1 MSLSTIEI
9 DGRLVGEGQPCYIIA
24 EAGVN
29 HNGDPALA
37 KKLIDIAADAG
48 ADAVKFQK
56 RSVTD
61 ILIAEALARPYTV
74 PTSLGA
80 TYGEH
85 REKLELTAEVYADLI
100 AHAKARGITLL
111 ASAWDPRSVDFLEEL
126 GIPAYKIAS
135 ADCSNLPLIEYV
147 AKTGKPVLL
156 STGMS
161 DLAEVDEAVETVRRH
176 NDQLVLF
183 QCTSTY
189 PADNDQLN
197 LRVIQTYK
205 ARYGCVV
212 GYSGHERGLAPTEA
226 AVAIGANVV
235 ERHFTIDRTMTGPD
249 HAASL
254 EPEGLKRLVRN
265 IRNIEKA
272 LGSPEKKMLD
282 AERPVRDRL
291 AKSIVAKTDIPA
303 GTKITAEMLTVKG
316 PGTGLRPNAMAYVV
330 GVVAEDA
337 IAGDTLVPVAALKW
351 RRG

>member
-1 MSLSTIEI
+1 VPLTTIEI
-9 DGRLVGEGQPCYIIA
+9 AGRLVGEGQPCYIIA

-37 KKLIDIAADAG
+37 RKLIDIAADAG

-56 RSVTD
+56 RTPSE
-61 ILIAEALARPYTV
+61 ILTAAALERPYTV

-85 REKLELTAEVYADLI
+85 RERLELSADDFRGLL
-100 AHAKARGITLL
+100 AHARERGITLL
-111 ASAWDPRSVDFLEEL
+111 ASAWDNTSVDFLDDL
-126 GIPAYKIAS
+126 GIPAYKVAS
-135 ADCSNLPLIEYV
+135 ADCSNLPLIDYT
-147 AKTGKPVLL
+147 ARKGKPMLI

-161 DLAEVDEAVETVRRH
+161 DLSEVDEAVETARRH
-176 NDQLVLF
+176 TDQIVLF

-197 LRVIQTYK
+197 LRVILTYK

-235 ERHFTIDRTMTGPD
+235 ERHFTIDRTMIGPD

-254 EPEGLKRLVRN
+254 EPMGLQRLVRN

-272 LGSPEKKMLD
+272 LGAPEKRMLE

-291 AKSIVAKTDIPA
+291 AKSVVARADIPA
-303 GTKITAEMLTVKG
+303 GTQITAAMLTVKG
-316 PGTGLRPNAMAYVV
+316 PGTGLKPRTIPMLV
-330 GVVAEDA
+330 GVVAESA
-337 IAGDTLVPVAALKW
+337 IPGDTLVPVEALKW
-351 RRG
+351 RRS